1 MQEHDIGRFD
11 PTLGGK
17 VSQVQGYLTA
27 IEIIKITAT
36 FV

>member
-1 MQEHDIGRFD
+1 MTQDDLIQHLEAKYLKFKD
-11 PTLGGK
+11 
-17 VSQVQGYLTA
+17 LTA